1 VLHSVLIVDDTEFM
15 RFVLREIMSELPIGM
30 IAEAGG
36 VEEAVDLAE
45 ALGPDL
51 AVVDFT
57 DPDLDAGSVIAEL
70 RSVQPGL
77 RVVAIVPCDDAPAA
91 AAAQACGALA
101 LVEKPFDPEAVAA
114 VLRPLVEGV
123 PVG

>member
-91 AAAQACGALA
+91 AAAQACGVLG

>member
-1 VLHSVLIVDDTEFM
+1 MLHSVLIVDDTEFM

-57 DPDLDAGSVIAEL
+57 DPDLDAGTVIAEL

-91 AAAQACGALA
+91 AAAQACGVLA